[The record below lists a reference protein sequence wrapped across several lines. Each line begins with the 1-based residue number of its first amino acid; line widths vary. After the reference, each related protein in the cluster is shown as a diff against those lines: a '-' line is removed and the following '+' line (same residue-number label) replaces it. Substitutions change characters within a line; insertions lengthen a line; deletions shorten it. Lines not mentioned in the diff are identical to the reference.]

1 MNFNVNAPEFVPRNL
16 WKLPCVELDTDQNT
30 TGSRHLVSKEPLE
43 KSKKKKVKKNCE
55 FCKRKGQSFVA
66 YSSHQ
71 MQDSKTEEILCPVLK
86 ETMYVYKKAHSSL
99 KYVEK
104 CHLGKSHYLS
114 RKTKLKV
121 FQFFSILVA

>member
-55 FCKRKGQSFVA
+55 FCKRKGHSFVA

-86 ETMYVYKKAHSSL
+86 ETMYVYKKAHM
-99 KYVEK
+99 
-104 CHLGKSHYLS
+104 
-114 RKTKLKV
+114 
-121 FQFFSILVA
+121 